1 MRYNPG
7 SLFNHAGD
15 PYPMPF
21 RDDFLIRD
29 DIVFLNHGS
38 FGACPKPVFAEYQA
52 WQLELE
58 RQPVEFL
65 LRRRKE
71 LIPNARK
78 QIAEY
83 LAVSDDE
90 VVFVTNATYGLS
102 AALRS
107 MPLAAGDQIL
117 TTNHEYGAV
126 DRLME
131 TVATR
136 TGADIV
142 RHQIR
147 LPYESDEAFIEEFF
161 TSATVKTKVIL
172 MSHITSPTAL
182 IFPVREIC
190 QRAREMGILT
200 VIDGAHAPGQIPLDL
215 AEVGADVYSG
225 NFHKWLCAPKGSA
238 FLHVRPEL
246 QETVDPLVISHG
258 FSEGADF
265 IERHEWLG
273 TKDIAAYLSVPAA
286 IAYQRQ
292 RNWQSVRLECHQLAA
307 DLQAQICDRYGLP
320 RLSIN
325 QFAQMVTIPL
335 PDCDVGAVKERLYED
350 YRIEVPVG
358 RLEGWCAMRVSVQA
372 YNTKEEL
379 QVLVKAFEEILS

>member
-1 MRYNPG
+1 M
-7 SLFNHAGD
+7 SI
-15 PYPMPF
+15 
-21 RDDFLIRD
+21 RDEFLIRED
-29 DIVFLNHGS
+29 VIFLNHGS

-65 LRRRKE
+65 LRRRGD
-71 LIPNARK
+71 LMARAR
-78 QIAEY
+78 QTSAEY
-83 LAVSDDE
+83 LNVPVDD
-90 VVFVTNATYGLS
+90 VVFVTNATTGLS

-107 MPLAAGDQIL
+107 LPLAAGDQIL
-117 TTNHEYGAV
+117 TTNQEYGAV
-126 DRLME
+126 ERLME
-131 TVATR
+131 VVAKR
-136 TGADIV
+136 AGADIA
-142 RHQIR
+142 RHR
-147 LPYESDEAFIEEFF
+147 VMLPYETDAAFVEDFF
-161 TSATVKTKVIL
+161 TSATARTKVIV

-182 IFPVREIC
+182 IFPVRDIC

-215 AEVGADVYSG
+215 ADIGADVYSG
-225 NFHKWLCAPKGSA
+225 NFHKWLCAPKGTG

-246 QETVDPLVISHG
+246 QDMVDPLVISHG
-258 FSEGADF
+258 SRDGAGF

-292 RNWQSVRLECHQLAA
+292 RNWQSLRRSTHQLAA
-307 DLQAQICDRYGLP
+307 ELQSQLCNRYDLQ
-320 RLSIN
+320 RLSNN

-335 PDCDVGAVKERLYED
+335 PDCDVGAVKDQLVEE

-358 RLEGWCAMRVSVQA
+358 RFEGRCVMRVSVQA
-372 YNTKEEL
+372 YNTREEL
-379 QVLVKAFEEILS
+379 QILVKALEAILV

>member
-1 MRYNPG
+1 
-7 SLFNHAGD
+7 
-15 PYPMPF
+15 MPF

>member
-1 MRYNPG
+1 
-7 SLFNHAGD
+7 
-15 PYPMPF
+15 MPL

-71 LIPNARK
+71 LIPDARK
-78 QIAEY
+78 EIAEY
-83 LAVSDDE
+83 LAVPDGE

-131 TVATR
+131 TVVKK
-136 TGADIV
+136 TGAVIV
-142 RHQIR
+142 RHHIP
-147 LPYESDEAFIEEFF
+147 LPYASDEAFVEDFF

-182 IFPVREIC
+182 IFPVEKIC

-200 VIDGAHAPGQIPLDL
+200 VIDGAHAPGQIPLNL
-215 AEVGADVYSG
+215 ADIGADVYSG

-246 QETVDPLVISHG
+246 QEMVDPLVISHG
-258 FSEGADF
+258 YSDGADF
-265 IERHEWLG
+265 VQRHEWLG
-273 TKDIAAYLSVPAA
+273 TKDIAAYLSVPSA

-292 RNWQSVRLECHQLAA
+292 RNWRSVGRECHQLAV
-307 DLQAQICDRYGLP
+307 DLQAQLCDRYDLP

-335 PDCDVGAVKERLYED
+335 PDCDVGAVKDQLYED

-358 RLEGWCAMRVSVQA
+358 RFEGCCVMRVSVQA

-379 QVLVKAFEEILS
+379 QTLVKALEEILN

>member
-1 MRYNPG
+1 
-7 SLFNHAGD
+7 
-15 PYPMPF
+15 MPV

-29 DIVFLNHGS
+29 DIIFLNHGS

-65 LRRRKE
+65 LRRRSE
-71 LIPNARK
+71 LIPNARRE
-78 QIAEY
+78 IAEY
-83 LAVSDDE
+83 LNAPDDE
-90 VVFVTNATYGLS
+90 VVFVTNVTFGLS
-102 AALRS
+102 AAMRS
-107 MPLAAGDQIL
+107 LPLAAGDQIL

-131 TVATR
+131 TVAKS

-142 RHQIR
+142 RHQIP
-147 LPYESDEAFIEEFF
+147 LPYESDDAFVEEFF
-161 TSATVKTKVIL
+161 TSATVNTKVIL
-172 MSHITSPTAL
+172 VSHITSPTAL
-182 IFPVREIC
+182 IFPVRKIC

-215 AEVGADVYSG
+215 ADIGADVYSG

-246 QETVDPLVISHG
+246 QSMVDPLVISHG
-258 FSEGADF
+258 CSDGADF
-265 IERHEWLG
+265 IERLEWLG
-273 TKDIAAYLSVPAA
+273 TKDIAAYLSVPSA

-292 RNWQSVRLECHQLAA
+292 RNWQNARRVCHQLAA
-307 DLQAQICDRYGLP
+307 DLQAQLCDRYDLP
-320 RLSIN
+320 RLSVN

-335 PDCDVGAVKERLYED
+335 PDCDVGAVSDRLYDE

-358 RLEGWCAMRVSVQA
+358 RLGQHCAMRVSVQA
-372 YNTKEEL
+372 YNTREEL
-379 QVLVKAFEEILS
+379 QFLFKALEELLY

>member
-1 MRYNPG
+1 MT
-7 SLFNHAGD
+7 L
-15 PYPMPF
+15 

-38 FGACPKPVFAEYQA
+38 FGACPKPVFAAYQA

-58 RQPVEFL
+58 RQPVDFL
-65 LRRRKE
+65 LRRRNE
-71 LIPNARK
+71 LIPNAR
-78 QIAEY
+78 QAIAEY
-83 LAVSDDE
+83 LNVPHDE

-102 AALRS
+102 VVMRS
-107 MPLAAGDQIL
+107 LPLADGDQIL

-131 TVATR
+131 TVAKSN
-136 TGADIV
+136 GAEIL
-142 RHQIR
+142 RHQVR
-147 LPYESDEAFIEEFF
+147 LPYVSDEFF
-161 TSATVKTKVIL
+161 VEDFFKSASVKTKVIL

-182 IFPVREIC
+182 IFPVGQIC

-200 VIDGAHAPGQIPLDL
+200 VIDGAHAPGQIPVDLLDI
-215 AEVGADVYSG
+215 GADAYSG

-246 QETVDPLVISHG
+246 QDLVVPLAISHG
-258 FSEGADF
+258 CSEGASF
-265 IERHEWLG
+265 VERHEWLG
-273 TKDIAAYLSVPAA
+273 TKDIASYLSVPTA

-292 RNWQSVRLECHQLAA
+292 HKWQNAGRECRLLAA
-307 DLQAQICDRYGLP
+307 YLQEQLCNRYELQ
-320 RLSIN
+320 RLSSS

-335 PDCDVGAVKERLYED
+335 PDCDVVAVRERLYED

-358 RLEGWCAMRVSVQA
+358 RFEDRCVMRVSVQA
-372 YNTKEEL
+372 YNTAEEL
-379 QVLVKAFEEILS
+379 QILVEALDAILD

>member
-1 MRYNPG
+1 M
-7 SLFNHAGD
+7 SL
-15 PYPMPF
+15 

-78 QIAEY
+78 EIAEF
-83 LAVSDDE
+83 LNVPDDE

-102 AALRS
+102 AALQS

-131 TVATR
+131 TVAKR

-142 RHQIR
+142 RRQIP
-147 LPYESDEAFIEEFF
+147 LPYKSDETFVEDFF

-182 IFPVREIC
+182 IFPVGKIC

-215 AEVGADVYSG
+215 ADIGADVYSG

-246 QETVDPLVISHG
+246 REMVDPLVISHG
-258 FSEGADF
+258 CIDGADF
-265 IERHEWLG
+265 IQRHEWLG
-273 TKDIAAYLSVPAA
+273 TKDIAAYLSVPSA

-292 RNWQSVRLECHQLAA
+292 RNWRSVGRECHQLAV
-307 DLQAQICDRYGLP
+307 DLQAQLCDRYDLQ

-335 PDCDVGAVKERLYED
+335 PDCDVGAVKDQLYED

-358 RLEGWCAMRVSVQA
+358 RFEGCCVMRVSVQA

-379 QVLVKAFEEILS
+379 QTLVKALEEILN